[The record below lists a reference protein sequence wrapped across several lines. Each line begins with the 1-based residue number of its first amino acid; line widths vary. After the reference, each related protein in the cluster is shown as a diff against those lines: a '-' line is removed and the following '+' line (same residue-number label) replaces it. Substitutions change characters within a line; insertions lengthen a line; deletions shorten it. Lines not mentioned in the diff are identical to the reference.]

1 MNLVSRL
8 LFNLWYLSSP
18 PWDTGIS
25 PPELVEFIH
34 FHPSGKA
41 LDLGCGTGTN
51 AITLAKTGWQVTGID
66 FAYRAIRLGRLKA
79 KQAGVQVDLRVGDV
93 TDIHIISGTFDLVL
107 DIGCFHSLS
116 DQSKQDYV
124 NNLGHLL
131 TENGSFLSYAFLKK
145 DGETGPGLLKSDLD
159 HLAKQLRLVARKDG
173 LERNQRPSVWLTY
186 RRRPPAN

>member
-8 LFNLWYLSSP
+8 IFNLWYLSSP

-25 PPELVEFIH
+25 PPELVEFIQS
-34 FHPSGKA
+34 HPPGKA

-51 AITLAKTGWQVTGID
+51 AITLAQTGWQVTGID
-66 FAYRAIRLGRLKA
+66 FANRAIRLGILKA
-79 KQAGVQVDLRVGDV
+79 KQAGVQVDLRVGNV

-131 TENGSFLSYAFLKK
+131 TENGCFLSYAFLKK
-145 DGETGPGLLKSDLD
+145 MEK
-159 HLAKQLRLVARKDG
+159 LV
-173 LERNQRPSVWLTY
+173 PVC
-186 RRRPPAN
+186 